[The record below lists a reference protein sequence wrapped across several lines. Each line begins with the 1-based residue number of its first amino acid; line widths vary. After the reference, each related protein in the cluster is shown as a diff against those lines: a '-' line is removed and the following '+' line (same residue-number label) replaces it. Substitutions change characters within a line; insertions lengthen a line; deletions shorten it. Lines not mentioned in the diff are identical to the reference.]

1 MIRKKK
7 WQKTVYSVQPGMG
20 PQQNYFTNVHTSLI
34 VKTGGKHEEYLGNKQ
49 AMLRLWEVCCCH
61 LLGET

>member
-1 MIRKKK
+1 
-7 WQKTVYSVQPGMG
+7 MG